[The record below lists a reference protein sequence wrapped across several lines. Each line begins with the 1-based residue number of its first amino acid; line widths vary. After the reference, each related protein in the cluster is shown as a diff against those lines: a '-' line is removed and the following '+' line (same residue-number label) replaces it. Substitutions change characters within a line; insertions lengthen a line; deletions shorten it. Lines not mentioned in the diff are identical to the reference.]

1 MNLTIRN
8 VLPKDWQII
17 QKLNNEVFEDN
28 AKYDPFL
35 INDWVFTKHGITYLK
50 KVTSKDAYITLIAEA
65 EGKAVGYLVGS
76 ERVRTYRNL
85 KVAEIDNMGVSPQ
98 YRSKGIGKQLIKH
111 YVRWAKSKGFDTLYV
126 NAYFANKRAI
136 DFYQSLGL
144 KPIDMSL
151 EMQI

>member
-1 MNLTIRN
+1 MKITIRKAN
-8 VLPKDWQII
+8 PNDWNMI

-28 AKYDPFL
+28 AKYDPFM
-35 INDWVFTKHGITYLK
+35 INNWAYSKFGIAYYQKITRD
-50 KVTSKDAYITLIAEA
+50 KVYSTFIAEV
-65 EGKAVGYLVGS
+65 EGKPVGYLVGS

-85 KVAEIDNMGVSPQ
+85 KVAEIDNMGVTPQ
-98 YRSKGIGKQLIKH
+98 FRSKGIGRELIKH
-111 YVRWAKSKGFDTLYV
+111 FIQWAKSKGFNSLYV

-136 DFYQSLGL
+136 EFYQTLGM